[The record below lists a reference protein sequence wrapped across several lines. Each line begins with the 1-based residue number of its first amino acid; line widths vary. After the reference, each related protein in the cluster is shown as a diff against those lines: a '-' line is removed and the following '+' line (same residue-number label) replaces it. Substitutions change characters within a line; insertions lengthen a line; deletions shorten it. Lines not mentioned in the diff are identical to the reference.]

1 MFSTV
6 IVHDYKWKIVLFFLI
21 FSALITSDSG
31 QGPGAATAI
40 VSLDAQTGSVHVN
53 LLISG
58 IFETDGEKNVHVLV
72 KFEYK
77 HNGETR
83 SVEEDLVLAK
93 VVNVSFFSI
102 FRNCKQLVVFSESQ
116 KL

>member
-1 MFSTV
+1 M
-6 IVHDYKWKIVLFFLI
+6 KIIFLFT
-21 FSALITSDSG
+21 ALITSDSG

-72 KFEYK
+72 KFEYT

-93 VVNVSFFSI
+93 VVNVRVFFSSSDSKQGSSFF
-102 FRNCKQLVVFSESQ
+102 V
-116 KL
+116 KLKY